1 MKKIFY
7 LIFFG
12 FLLQSCAVLNS
23 HWGANPLSNKK
34 AYVELKIDDIEFLG
48 ETEISYEYSRYLIFM
63 TRLISINGVRPD
75 NGNKH
80 YVNLYTGTFFNRKMQ
95 RALHKAY
102 VEFPEADYFDMKN
115 SNTETHRM
123 FLGRKTKLT
132 ATVKAYK
139 YRYPQK

>member
-1 MKKIFY
+1 MSLKKSKKKNNKGLKNIQSLIPKKI
-7 LIFFG
+7 
-12 FLLQSCAVLNS
+12 N
-23 HWGANPLSNKK
+23 
-34 AYVELKIDDIEFLG
+34 
-48 ETEISYEYSRYLIFM
+48 
-63 TRLISINGVRPD
+63 PD
-75 NGNKH
+75 NGNKN
-80 YVNLYTGTFFNRKMQ
+80 YENLYTGTLFNRKMQ

-139 YRYPQK
+139 YRYPQR